1 MQKIYFSDFFGVSSD
16 LLEEEGLFNISL
28 LNDLPLFIDPFLIF
42 CSEKEDYQKLHE
54 EIVRYMVYL
63 RNYAMRNPFPSKA
76 MLQALYQFPEV
87 RQNYLGFC
95 TDGNEGSAL
104 GRDFAMALHSGL
116 KDIFSNFGEERI
128 TMSQHVE
135 KLCLIKDGVGKDCIS
150 DFITNLIK
158 HYLLEVTQDFAK
170 RHLDSSLCRKFTNI
184 PRVTFDYE
192 RGVWKAGSYYLPF
205 YNNDYVLLT
214 PTDLLVRSDTWI
226 NRTDLYEA
234 VAFMGESLPDEVLR
248 FQVNGYF
255 TSLLAKNPTKEE
267 KIEAAKKTI
276 LQFPE
281 VIDHYIRTKEEDEQ
295 GAMKENSQAVEQV
308 KTVFINQLRNL
319 VAQLEVET
327 DFYKKPI
334 TTHQEAMQR
343 VQYLKHIIEDCD
355 GYRWFYD
362 GEQPI
367 RREADLHIMYK
378 LACFDTIASV
388 DSEVNNG
395 RGPVDFKVSNGR
407 KDATLVE
414 FKLTRTLKRNLE
426 KQVDVYK
433 NANQTNRAIKVVLY
447 FTDAEEEKTH
457 KILNDLGL
465 TGNPDIV
472 LIDAR
477 ANKVQAS
484 KAT

>member
-1 MQKIYFSDFFGVSSD
+1 
-16 LLEEEGLFNISL
+16 
-28 LNDLPLFIDPFLIF
+28 
-42 CSEKEDYQKLHE
+42 
-54 EIVRYMVYL
+54 
-63 RNYAMRNPFPSKA
+63 
-76 MLQALYQFPEV
+76 
-87 RQNYLGFC
+87 
-95 TDGNEGSAL
+95 
-104 GRDFAMALHSGL
+104 
-116 KDIFSNFGEERI
+116 
-128 TMSQHVE
+128 
-135 KLCLIKDGVGKDCIS
+135 
-150 DFITNLIK
+150 
-158 HYLLEVTQDFAK
+158 
-170 RHLDSSLCRKFTNI
+170 
-184 PRVTFDYE
+184 
-192 RGVWKAGSYYLPF
+192 
-205 YNNDYVLLT
+205 
-214 PTDLLVRSDTWI
+214 
-226 NRTDLYEA
+226 
-234 VAFMGESLPDEVLR
+234 MGESLPDEVLR

-433 NANQTNRAIKVVLY
+433 NANQTNRAIMQISPERCGDFVSGGVR
-447 FTDAEEEKTH
+447 
-457 KILNDLGL
+457 
-465 TGNPDIV
+465 V
-472 LIDAR
+472 S
-477 ANKVQAS
+477 V
-484 KAT
+484 

>member
-16 LLEEEGLFNISL
+16 LLEEEGFFNISM

-54 EIVRYMVYL
+54 EIVQYMVYL
-63 RNYAMRNPFPSKA
+63 RNHAMRNPIPSKA
-76 MLQALYQFPEV
+76 MLKALYQFPEV

-95 TDGNEGSAL
+95 IDGNEGSAL
-104 GRDFAMALHSGL
+104 GEDFAMVLHSGL

-158 HYLLEVTQDFAK
+158 HYLLDVTQDFVK
-170 RHLDSSLCRKFTNI
+170 RYLDPSLCRKFTNI
-184 PRVTFDYE
+184 PRVTFDYDC
-192 RGVWKAGSYYLPF
+192 GVWKAGSYYLPF

-234 VAFMGESLPDEVLR
+234 VAFMGVSLPDEVLR
-248 FQVNGYF
+248 FQVNDYF
-255 TSLLAKNPTKEE
+255 TSLLSKKPTKEE
-267 KIEAAKKTI
+267 KTEAAKKTI
-276 LQFPE
+276 MRFPE

-295 GAMKENSQAVEQV
+295 GAMEENSQAVGQV

-319 VAQLEVET
+319 VAQLEGET

-343 VQYLKHIIEDCD
+343 VQYLKHVIEDCD

-378 LACFDTIASV
+378 LVCFDTIASV

-433 NANQTNRAIKVVLY
+433 NANQTDCAIKVVLY
-447 FTDAEEEKTH
+447 FTDAEEERTH

>member
-1 MQKIYFSDFFGVSSD
+1 M
-16 LLEEEGLFNISL
+16 
-28 LNDLPLFIDPFLIF
+28 
-42 CSEKEDYQKLHE
+42 
-54 EIVRYMVYL
+54 
-63 RNYAMRNPFPSKA
+63 
-76 MLQALYQFPEV
+76 
-87 RQNYLGFC
+87 
-95 TDGNEGSAL
+95 
-104 GRDFAMALHSGL
+104 
-116 KDIFSNFGEERI
+116 
-128 TMSQHVE
+128 
-135 KLCLIKDGVGKDCIS
+135 
-150 DFITNLIK
+150 
-158 HYLLEVTQDFAK
+158 
-170 RHLDSSLCRKFTNI
+170 
-184 PRVTFDYE
+184 
-192 RGVWKAGSYYLPF
+192 
-205 YNNDYVLLT
+205 
-214 PTDLLVRSDTWI
+214 
-226 NRTDLYEA
+226 YEA

-248 FQVNGYF
+248 FQVNDYF
-255 TSLLAKNPTKEE
+255 TSLLSKNPTKEE
-267 KIEAAKKTI
+267 RTEAAKKTI
-276 LQFPE
+276 LRFPE

-295 GAMKENSQAVEQV
+295 GAMEENSQAVGQV

-319 VAQLEVET
+319 VAQLEAET

-343 VQYLKHIIEDCD
+343 VQYLKHVIEDCD

-362 GEQPI
+362 GKQPI

-378 LACFDTIASV
+378 LVCFDTIASV

-407 KDATLVE
+407 KDVTLVE

-433 NANQTNRAIKVVLY
+433 NANQTDRAIKVVLY
-447 FTDAEEEKTH
+447 FTDAEEENTH

-465 TGNPDIV
+465 AGNPDIV